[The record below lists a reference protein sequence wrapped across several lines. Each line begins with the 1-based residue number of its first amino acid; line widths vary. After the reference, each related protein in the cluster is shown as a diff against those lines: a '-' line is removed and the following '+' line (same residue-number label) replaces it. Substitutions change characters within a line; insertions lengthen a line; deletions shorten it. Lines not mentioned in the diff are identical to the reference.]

1 MNPQEPYTFEPIGYL
16 KSCFHE
22 RNGTPR
28 QAGLAPSA
36 RATLT
41 LTSSHLNNPAFS
53 LEGLEG
59 FSHVWLV
66 FVFHLDRHAQ
76 QSLGTAQSVGMVK
89 SKISPPRLGGEKLG
103 LFATRS
109 PHRPVP
115 IGLSLVKLES
125 IYKETLCFE
134 GIDLVDGTPILDVKP
149 YIPTWDDPKKL
160 QEDYEKHEPKVTLPE
175 WAEAPSIYEHGLEVA
190 LTPRAGQSLESVL
203 GQQNADDSLLT
214 TAQSFLSVLAQLLAA
229 EPRSRYRRDRCSDR
243 LYFLELDGLHVTVW
257 FDGEPGSEVAEVLR
271 IKPIE
276 DKT

>member
-16 KSCFHE
+16 KSCFQA

-36 RATLT
+36 RATLK

-53 LEGLEG
+53 LEGLDR

-76 QSLGTAQSVGMVK
+76 DALGDGKGSGMVK
-89 SKISPPRLGGEKLG
+89 SKVAPPRLAGEKLG

-115 IGLSLVKLES
+115 IGLSLVRLKSVEQ
-125 IYKETLCFE
+125 ETLCFE
-134 GIDLVDGTPILDVKP
+134 GIDLVDGTPVLDVKP
-149 YIPTWDDPKKL
+149 YIPTWDDPTRL
-160 QEDYEKHEPKVTLPE
+160 QEDYEKHSPKVLLPP
-175 WAEAPSIYEHGLEVA
+175 WAETLSIYEHGLQVA
-190 LTPRAGQSLESVL
+190 LTQRSGQALESIFGNERL
-203 GQQNADDSLLT
+203 PGSLLPT
-214 TAQSFLSVLAQLLAA
+214 TPSFLSVLAQLLAA

-243 LYFLELDGLHVTVW
+243 LYFVELDGLHVTVW

-271 IKPIE
+271 IKQIE
-276 DKT
+276 DKS